1 VYIAVV
7 ILTVLV
13 AAILVVVIL
22 LQSSKGSGLSATF
35 GGGAG
40 GEAMLSSRQAATV
53 LHKLTIYLVALF
65 MFLCLLATLISGRRD
80 TGPQSVTSAALEES
94 SSTFNPSIPV
104 QPLPTPGAA
113 GTPAEGAAPA
123 APVDSSAARN

>member
-1 VYIAVV
+1 VYVAVV

-13 AAILVVVIL
+13 AAVLVVVIL

-35 GGGAG
+35 GGAG

-53 LHKLTIYLVALF
+53 LHKLTIYLVAVF

-80 TGPQSVTSAALEES
+80 TGPVTVTSAALEEN
-94 SSTFNPSIPV
+94 SSTFNPGIPV

-113 GTPAEGAAPA
+113 SGTAPA
-123 APVDSSAARN
+123 GVDSSAAGN

>member
-1 VYIAVV
+1 MYIAVV

-13 AAILVVVIL
+13 AAVLVVVIL

-53 LHKLTIYLVALF
+53 LHKLTIYLVAVF

-80 TGPQSVTSAALEES
+80 SGPITVTSQALEES
-94 SSTFNPSIPV
+94 SSTFNPGIPV
-104 QPLPTPGAA
+104 QPLPTPGNAAATAPAGVDSTAA
-113 GTPAEGAAPA
+113 G
-123 APVDSSAARN
+123 N